1 MNDDSCDTL
10 SGPAQTDGYVY
21 TVCVSSNPQYRGSG
35 ENPASLYRH
44 KIDCWTP
51 RRVFVM
57 KRQEGVGDNRA
68 TKWAREQEGRW
79 ALQDRNGR
87 GRAGGRIAAG
97 AGVFENRSGLS
108 RERRADVTGGRHKR
122 SPDRAGV
129 HPVRHEVNKL
139 GRPPQ
144 VERRRLDRCGTP
156 TGRRGRPER
165 LRPAPDPAVGARRG
179 RCRAPCSGET
189 EAPCTQP
196 PPGCRSHRER
206 HWKRFH
212 KREYILGLNVRIT

>member
-79 ALQDRNGR
+79 ALDREELEREGEIWHSPAR
-87 GRAGGRIAAG
+87 GRLYLHREDAEATVEKHAPAIPDCLEALGLDRSATARDVRTAFRSQSKKLHPDAGGTKED
-97 AGVFENRSGLS
+97 F
-108 RERRADVTGGRHKR
+108 
-122 SPDRAGV
+122 
-129 HPVRHEVNKL
+129 
-139 GRPPQ
+139 Q
-144 VERRRLDRCGTP
+144 
-156 TGRRGRPER
+156 R
-165 LRPAPDPAVGARRG
+165 LRTAYEDALEEV
-179 RCRAPCSGET
+179 
-189 EAPCTQP
+189 
-196 PPGCRSHRER
+196 
-206 HWKRFH
+206 
-212 KREYILGLNVRIT
+212 